1 VRYYSP
7 YSSRTRPPLW
17 PKFLIVLL
25 SIAILGSGGWLA
37 WTIHGRGSGAP
48 VQSIKATV
56 ASASVAT
63 SGAGAPN
70 TPNAPGTPG
79 TPGTPAASSAIPVAA
94 NGTIP
99 TGPNTLSDPQ
109 TAADTY
115 VQAWNAA
122 DYQTMYRI
130 ISTRA
135 QAAVPQDAFQKRYEN
150 ILAESGITA
159 VQIQLVG
166 QEPGTS
172 QYRIKVAYTS
182 SLVGN
187 FTQENVIPLTH
198 EGPYWRVEWT
208 PSLIFRELDGNGLVR
223 FFPDDPIRGRILD
236 RKGRPLAV
244 EGLIKQVGVVPGKI
258 ANEAD
263 LLSRLSAILTM
274 DQATI
279 KKAYQSGQPTSFMPV
294 KNIPNSTP
302 DNTVAQLN
310 AIPGVEVHS
319 QEARTYPY
327 GTLAAHAIGYL
338 GEISPDQLKTLGPKG
353 YRSGDMVG
361 QSGVEAWAEELLAG
375 KRGGKL
381 AVIDP
386 DTGAIRSSIASRAKT
401 ESLDVAMTIDVDIQ
415 KTAEDA
421 IGDKVGSVV
430 MLEPGTG
437 NVLAMAS
444 HPTFDP
450 NVFIL
455 GPTKDELA
463 YLTNEKL
470 RPQLFR
476 ATQATYPSG
485 SIFKVVTMTAGFEKG
500 GFTADQTLP
509 CGGSF
514 DLGSNVYKDWNP
526 TRHTVTYKEGLVQ
539 SCDVVFYTVGK
550 KLDDTDPYILP
561 NYARQFGLG
570 QLTGIQGVAEQPG
583 VVPDPKWKRDT
594 QNDGWSTGDAINL
607 SIGQGYLLVTPLQ
620 MANIYNSIANGG
632 TIWQPRLVSR
642 ILNVDGSVNKD
653 YPPVEKGKIPTS
665 AANIAVMQQAL
676 QQVTTTPTGT
686 AVSVF
691 TGFSPPVAGK
701 TGTAEQPG
709 DPHSWFASYF
719 PAQGPQIAGVVMIEA
734 GGEGGSNAAPIT
746 RTIYTKYEAMPK

>member
-1 VRYYSP
+1 MRYYSP

-25 SIAILGSGGWLA
+25 AVAVLGGGGWLA
-37 WTIHGRGSGAP
+37 WALHGQGGNNAILRTPASSVTAPGATI
-48 VQSIKATV
+48 
-56 ASASVAT
+56 
-63 SGAGAPN
+63 SGAGISS
-70 TPNAPGTPG
+70 
-79 TPGTPAASSAIPVAA
+79 TPAASAVIPVAA
-94 NGTIP
+94 NGTVP
-99 TGPNTLSDPQ
+99 TGPTTLSDPQ
-109 TAADTY
+109 SAADTY

-135 QAAVPQDAFQKRYEN
+135 QAAVAQDAFQQRYEA
-150 ILAESGITA
+150 ILAESGISA
-159 VQIQLVG
+159 VQVQLVG

-172 QYRIKVAYTS
+172 QYRIKVAFTS

-208 PSLIFRELDGNGLVR
+208 PSLIFRELDGNGRVR

-258 ANEAD
+258 ANEPD
-263 LLSRLSAILTM
+263 LLSRLSALLNI
-274 DQATI
+274 DQASI
-279 KKAYQSGQPTSFMPV
+279 KKAYQSGQPTWFMPV
-294 KNIPNSTP
+294 KNIPNDTP
-302 DNTVAQLN
+302 DATVAQLN
-310 AIPGVEVHS
+310 AIPGVEVHN

-327 GTLAAHAIGYL
+327 GTLAAHALGYL
-338 GEISPDQLKTLGPKG
+338 GQISADQLKTLGPKG
-353 YRSGDMVG
+353 YRSGDMIG
-361 QSGVEAWAEELLAG
+361 QSGIEGWAEEILAG
-375 KRGGKL
+375 TRGGKL

-386 DTGAIRSSIASRAKT
+386 DTGAIRSTIATRAKVD
-401 ESLDVAMTIDVDIQ
+401 SHDVATTIDIDIQ
-415 KTAEDA
+415 KAAEDA
-421 IGDKVGSVV
+421 LGAKTGSVV

-437 NVLAMAS
+437 NVLAIAS

-463 YLTNEKL
+463 YLTNEQQ

-500 GFTADQTLP
+500 GFTANEMLP
-509 CGGSF
+509 CGGAF
-514 DLGSNVYKDWNP
+514 DLGGNVYHDWNP
-526 TRHTVTYKEGLVQ
+526 TRHTVSYEEGLVQ

-550 KLDDTDPYILP
+550 KLDDTDPNILP
-561 NYARQFGLG
+561 TYAREFGLG
-570 QLTGIQGVAEQPG
+570 QPTGIQGVAESPG
-583 VVPDPKWKRDT
+583 VVPDPKWKQDT
-594 QNDGWSTGDAINL
+594 QHNGWSTGDAINL
-607 SIGQGYLLVTPLQ
+607 SIGQGFLLVTPLQ
-620 MANIYNSIANGG
+620 MANIYNSLANGG

-642 ILNVDGSVNKD
+642 VLNVDGSVFKD
-653 YPPVEKGKIPTS
+653 YPPVEKGKVPTS

-676 QQVTTTPTGT
+676 VKVTTTATGT
-686 AVSVF
+686 ATSVF
-691 TGFSPPVAGK
+691 TGFTPTVAGK
-701 TGTAEQPG
+701 TGTAEQAG

-719 PAQGPQIAGVVMIEA
+719 PAQSPMIAGVVMIEA
-734 GGEGGSNAAPIT
+734 GGEGGANAAPIT
-746 RTIYTKYEAMPK
+746 RTIYTKVEAMPK

>member
-1 VRYYSP
+1 MRYYSP

-17 PKFLIVLL
+17 PKFLVVLL
-25 SIAILGSGGWLA
+25 VIALLASGSWLA
-37 WTIHGRGSGAP
+37 WTIHGRNAGGS
-48 VQSIKATV
+48 VQTIKTTITS
-56 ASASVAT
+56 ASAAT
-63 SGAGAPN
+63 GGASA
-70 TPNAPGTPG
+70 
-79 TPGTPAASSAIPVAA
+79 PGTPAASSAIPVAA

-109 TAADTY
+109 SAADTY
-115 VQAWNAA
+115 VQAWNAS

-135 QAAVPQDAFQKRYEN
+135 QAAIAQDAFQQRYEN
-150 ILAESGITA
+150 ILAESGISA
-159 VQIQLVG
+159 LQVQIIG

-172 QYRIKVAYTS
+172 QFRIKVAFTS
-182 SLVGN
+182 SVVGN

-208 PSLIFRELDGNGLVR
+208 PSLIFRELDGNGQVH
-223 FFPDDPIRGRILD
+223 FYPDDPVRGRILD

-258 ANEAD
+258 ANEPD
-263 LLSRLSAILTM
+263 LLSRLSAILKV
-274 DQATI
+274 DQASI
-279 KKAYQSGQPTSFMPV
+279 KKAYQSGQPTWFMPV
-294 KNIPNSTP
+294 RNIPNSTP
-302 DNTVAQLN
+302 DDIVAQLN

-338 GEISPDQLKTLGPKG
+338 GQISPEQLKTLAPKG
-353 YRSGDMVG
+353 YRSGDMIG
-361 QSGVEAWAEELLAG
+361 QSGIEAWAEELLAG
-375 KRGGKL
+375 TRGGKI
-381 AVIDP
+381 AVRDP
-386 DTGAIRSSIASRAKT
+386 DTGAIRSTIASRAKT
-401 ESLDVAMTIDVDIQ
+401 ESLDVATTIDIDIQ
-415 KTAEDA
+415 KAAEDA
-421 IGDKVGSVV
+421 LGNKVGSVV

-444 HPTFDP
+444 HPSFDP
-450 NVFIL
+450 NIFIL

-463 YLTNEKL
+463 YLQDEQQ

-485 SIFKVVTMTAGFEKG
+485 SIFKVVTMTAGFERG

-550 KLDDTDPYILP
+550 KLDDTDPNILP
-561 NYARQFGLG
+561 TYARQFGLG
-570 QLTGIQGVAEQPG
+570 QLTGIQGVPESPG
-583 VVPDPKWKRDT
+583 VVPDPKWKRET
-594 QNDGWSTGDAINL
+594 QHDGWSTGDAINL

-642 ILNVDGSVNKD
+642 ILGVDGSVIKD

-665 AANIAVMQQAL
+665 PANLAVMQQAL
-676 QQVTTTPTGT
+676 LQVTTTATGT
-686 AVSVF
+686 ATSVF
-691 TGFSPPVAGK
+691 VGFSPPVAGK
-701 TGTAEQPG
+701 TGTAEQAK

-719 PAQGPQIAGVVMIEA
+719 PAQNPQIAGVVMIEA
-734 GGEGGSNAAPIT
+734 GGEGSSNAAPIT
-746 RTIYTKYEAMPK
+746 RAIYTKYEAMPK

>member
-1 VRYYSP
+1 MRYYSP

-17 PKFLIVLL
+17 PKFLIVFLVL
-25 SIAILGSGGWLA
+25 AILGSGGWLA
-37 WTIHGRGSGAP
+37 WTIHGRSSGSS
-48 VQSIKATV
+48 VQEIKATV
-56 ASASVAT
+56 ASAGVASSSTSVNR
-63 SGAGAPN
+63 S
-70 TPNAPGTPG
+70 
-79 TPGTPAASSAIPVAA
+79 TPAAAGAAPVAPVASVAPVAA
-94 NGTIP
+94 NGTVSV
-99 TGPNTLSDPQ
+99 GPNALGDPKS
-109 TAADTY
+109 AADTY
-115 VQAWNAA
+115 VQAWNAS

-130 ISTRA
+130 ISSRA
-135 QAAVPQDAFQKRYEN
+135 QAAIPQDAFQQRYEN
-150 ILAESGITA
+150 ILAESGISA
-159 VQIQLVG
+159 VQIGLVG

-172 QYRIKVAYTS
+172 QYRIKVSYTS
-182 SLVGN
+182 ALVGN
-187 FTQENVIPLTH
+187 FAQENVIPLIQD
-198 EGPYWRVEWT
+198 GPYWRVEWT

-244 EGLIKQVGVVPGKI
+244 EGLIKQVGVIPGKI

-263 LLSRLSAILTM
+263 LLNRVSTLLKI
-274 DQATI
+274 DQAAV
-279 KKAYQSGQPTSFMPV
+279 KKAYQNGQPTWFMPV
-294 KNIPNSTP
+294 KNIPNGTP
-302 DNTVAQLN
+302 DDTVAQLN

-338 GEISPDQLKTLGPKG
+338 GEISPDQLKTLAPKG
-353 YRSGDMVG
+353 YRSGDMIG
-361 QSGVEAWAEELLAG
+361 QSGVESWGEELLAG

-386 DTGAIRSSIASRAKT
+386 DSRAIRSTIASRAKA
-401 ESLDVAMTIDVDIQ
+401 ESLDVATTIDVDIQ
-415 KTAEDA
+415 KAAEDSL
-421 IGDKVGSVV
+421 GDKVGSVV

-437 NVLAMAS
+437 NVLAIAS

-455 GPTKDELA
+455 GPTKDEFA
-463 YLTNEKL
+463 YLKDEQQ
-470 RPQLFR
+470 RPQFFR

-514 DLGSNVYKDWNP
+514 DLGSNVYRDWNP
-526 TRHTVTYKEGLVQ
+526 TRHTVSYKEGLVQ

-550 KLDDTDPYILP
+550 KLDDMDANILP
-561 NYARQFGLG
+561 TYARQFGLG
-570 QLTGIQGVAEQPG
+570 QPTGIQGVPENPG
-583 VVPDPKWKRDT
+583 VVPDPKWKRDNK
-594 QNDGWSTGDAINL
+594 NDGWSTGDTINL
-607 SIGQGYLLVTPLQ
+607 SIGQGFLLVTPLQ

-642 ILNVDGSVNKD
+642 ILNVDGSVSKD

-665 AANIAVMQQAL
+665 AANLAVIQQAL
-676 QQVTTTPTGT
+676 VQVTTTATGT
-686 AVSVF
+686 ATSVF
-691 TGFSPPVAGK
+691 TGFNPQVAGK
-701 TGTAEQPG
+701 TGTAEQAK

-719 PAQGPQIAGVVMIEA
+719 PAQNPQIAGVVMIEA
-734 GGEGGSNAAPIT
+734 GGEGSANAAPIT
-746 RTIYTKYEAMPK
+746 RAIYTKYEAIPK

>member
-17 PKFLIVLL
+17 PKFLIVVLV
-25 SIAILGSGGWLA
+25 IAILGSSGWLA
-37 WTIHGRGSGAP
+37 WTIHGRSSGS
-48 VQSIKATV
+48 VQDIKATV
-56 ASASVAT
+56 ASAGVAT
-63 SGAGAPN
+63 GGAGAP
-70 TPNAPGTPG
+70 TSPTS
-79 TPGTPAASSAIPVAA
+79 PAASSVIPVAA
-94 NGTIP
+94 NGTVP

-135 QAAVPQDAFQKRYEN
+135 EAAITQDAFQQRYEN
-150 ILAESGITA
+150 ILAESGISA
-159 VQIQLVG
+159 VQVQLVG

-172 QYRIKVAYTS
+172 QYRIKVAFTS

-187 FTQENVIPLTH
+187 IAQENVIPLTH
-198 EGPYWRVEWT
+198 EGTSWRVEWT

-223 FFPDDPIRGRILD
+223 FFPDNPIRGRILD

-263 LLSRLSAILTM
+263 LLSRLSTILKM
-274 DQATI
+274 DQASI
-279 KKAYQSGQPTSFMPV
+279 KKAYQSGQPTWFMPV

-302 DNTVAQLN
+302 DDTVAQLN

-353 YRSGDMVG
+353 YRSGDVIG
-361 QSGVEAWAEELLAG
+361 QSGIEGWAEELLAG

-386 DTGAIRSSIASRAKT
+386 DTGAIRSTIASRAKT
-401 ESLDVAMTIDVDIQ
+401 ESLDVATTIDVDIQ
-415 KTAEDA
+415 KAAEDSL
-421 IGDKVGSVV
+421 GDKVGSVV

-437 NVLAMAS
+437 NVLAIAS

-455 GPTKDELA
+455 GPTKEQLA
-463 YLTNEKL
+463 YLTDETQ

-514 DLGSNVYKDWNP
+514 DLGGNVYRDWNP

-550 KLDDTDPYILP
+550 KLDDTDPNILP
-561 NYARQFGLG
+561 DYARQFGLG
-570 QLTGIQGVAEQPG
+570 QLTGIQGVAEVPG
-583 VVPDPKWKRDT
+583 VVPDPQWKRDT
-594 QNDGWSTGDAINL
+594 QHNGWSTGDAINL

-642 ILNVDGSVNKD
+642 ILNVDGTVFKD
-653 YPPVEKGKIPTS
+653 YPPIQKGKVPTS

-676 QQVTTTPTGT
+676 LQVTTTSTGT
-686 AVSVF
+686 ATSVF
-691 TGFSPPVAGK
+691 TGFNPPVAGK
-701 TGTAEQPG
+701 TGTAEQAG

-719 PAQGPQIAGVVMIEA
+719 PAQSPQIAGVVMIEA
-734 GGEGGSNAAPIT
+734 GGEGGANAAPIT
-746 RTIYTKYEAMPK
+746 RAIYTKYEAMPK

>member
-1 VRYYSP
+1 MRYYSP

-17 PKFLIVLL
+17 PKFLVVML
-25 SIAILGSGGWLA
+25 AVAVLGSGGWLA
-37 WTIHGRGSGAP
+37 WSKLGNSNSGGLVLPGR
-48 VQSIKATV
+48 ATLSP
-56 ASASVAT
+56 AGVAT
-63 SGAGAPN
+63 GGAG
-70 TPNAPGTPG
+70 TPSA
-79 TPGTPAASSAIPVAA
+79 PGTPAASSVIPVAA
-94 NGTIP
+94 NGTVP

-109 TAADTY
+109 TAAETY

-130 ISTRA
+130 VSTRA
-135 QAAVPQDAFQKRYEN
+135 QAAITQDAFQQRYEA
-150 ILAESGITA
+150 ILAESGISA
-159 VQIQLVG
+159 VQVQLAG

-172 QYRIKVAYTS
+172 QYRINVAFTS

-198 EGPYWRVEWT
+198 EGPSWRVEWT

-263 LLSRLSAILTM
+263 LLSRLSAILKI

-279 KKAYQSGQPTSFMPV
+279 KKAYQSGQPTWFMPV

-302 DNTVAQLN
+302 DDVVAQLN
-310 AIPGVEVHS
+310 AIPGVEVHA

-338 GEISPDQLKTLGPKG
+338 GEISADQLKTLAPKG
-353 YRSGDMVG
+353 YRSGDMIG
-361 QSGVEAWAEELLAG
+361 QSGIEAWAEELLAG

-386 DTGAIRSSIASRAKT
+386 ESGAIRSTIASRAKT
-401 ESLDVAMTIDVDIQ
+401 ESLDVATTIDVDIQ
-415 KTAEDA
+415 KAAEDSL
-421 IGDKVGSVV
+421 GDKTGSVV

-437 NVLAMAS
+437 NVLAIAS
-444 HPTFDP
+444 HPSFDP

-455 GPTKDELA
+455 GPTKEDLA
-463 YLTNEKL
+463 YLNDEQQ

-500 GFTADQTLP
+500 GFTADQMMP

-514 DLGSNVYKDWNP
+514 DLGGNVYKDWNP
-526 TRHTVTYKEGLVQ
+526 VRHTVTYKEGLVQ

-550 KLDDTDPYILP
+550 KLDDTDPNILP
-561 NYARQFGLG
+561 TYAREFGLG

-583 VVPDPKWKRDT
+583 VVPDPQWKRDT
-594 QNDGWSTGDAINL
+594 QHDGWSTGDAVNL

-642 ILNVDGSVNKD
+642 ALNADGSVAKD
-653 YPPVEKGKIPTS
+653 YPPVQKGKIPTS

-676 QQVTTTPTGT
+676 LQVTTSATGT
-686 AVSVF
+686 ATSAF
-691 TGFSPPVAGK
+691 TGFSPPAAGK
-701 TGTAEQPG
+701 TGTAEQAK

-719 PAQGPQIAGVVMIEA
+719 PAQNPQIAGVVMIEA
-734 GGEGGSNAAPIT
+734 GGEGSSNAAPIT
-746 RTIYTKYEAMPK
+746 RAIYTKYEAIPK